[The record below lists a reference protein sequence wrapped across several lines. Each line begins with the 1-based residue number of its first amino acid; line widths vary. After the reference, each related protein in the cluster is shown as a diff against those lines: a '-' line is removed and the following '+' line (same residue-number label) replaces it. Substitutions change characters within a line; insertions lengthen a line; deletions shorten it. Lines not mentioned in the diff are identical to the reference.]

1 MRRLK
6 WVLTGVVV
14 LLVGVVVAGIAILK
28 SIDLNQY
35 KDLIAQEI
43 ESATG
48 RKVVIGGPIDLE
60 LSFSPALAL
69 SDVSLGNAPWSKD
82 PQMLAVKRFEA
93 RVALMPLL
101 SKQVRIE
108 RIVLSG
114 ADIRLETD
122 PKGTGNWVFQT
133 AQPTGQQPAKPAT
146 PPATEQGQGGVVLPA
161 FDNVTV
167 EDSSVTFRDGRTG
180 TVTALLIDKLQAA
193 APSDR
198 APMKIDLSVRY
209 NQNPVEVHGT
219 VGALAS
225 LIAGQPVA
233 VELQGKAG
241 GADLRVSG
249 DLGKPGG
256 EKGSNLII
264 SAEGNQIGDLSKLA
278 GTPIPALGPY
288 KTSLR
293 LQESKGVFSANT
305 IQAVVGKDDLLLA
318 SVTGAVA
325 DLAAASGINLQ
336 VELKGPSLAALNE
349 PAKLNLPPI
358 GPYQIASAVMG
369 DRNSIRLQNLAA
381 TVGKSDLAGTASLAL
396 GGPRPSIDANLT
408 SNRLE
413 LADFTKGSS
422 KSGSGQTTSSKPS
435 DGRVFPADPLPLE
448 ALKAADGVVR
458 FNGRSV
464 VLEKVTLDNVAAVLT
479 IKDGRLVVDPLKAGV
494 MGGNVA
500 IKADVDGGMPT
511 PAVALSVTSRQVEV
525 GSLLHLLQVSD
536 VLSGGKA
543 DLDLNVTGN
552 GNSVRAIMA
561 GLDGTTRL
569 VMGPGRINNR
579 FAKLLLADLVGVIT
593 FSGSGDSSNLNCF
606 VSDFG
611 IAKGKASSK
620 ALVLDTNGA
629 TILGSGNIDL
639 ASERL
644 NLRFDPNAKQ
654 ASLASLAVPVKVG
667 GTLASPSVTP
677 DPGAIAKNVVGAVAG
692 APQGVFGALAGL
704 TGSKAAAAPQNPC
717 ASAVA
722 GNTQP
727 AKATTSSSPSGGT
740 TSTDAN
746 TSAPPPSSS
755 KGGVEGVVEGLGGT
769 LNNLLGGGGTTTK
782 KSTN

>member
-1 MRRLK
+1 
-6 WVLTGVVV
+6 
-14 LLVGVVVAGIAILK
+14 
-28 SIDLNQY
+28 
-35 KDLIAQEI
+35 
-43 ESATG
+43 
-48 RKVVIGGPIDLE
+48 
-60 LSFSPALAL
+60 
-69 SDVSLGNAPWSKD
+69 
-82 PQMLAVKRFEA
+82 
-93 RVALMPLL
+93 
-101 SKQVRIE
+101 
-108 RIVLSG
+108 
-114 ADIRLETD
+114 
-122 PKGTGNWVFQT
+122 
-133 AQPTGQQPAKPAT
+133 
-146 PPATEQGQGGVVLPA
+146 
-161 FDNVTV
+161 
-167 EDSSVTFRDGRTG
+167 
-180 TVTALLIDKLQAA
+180 
-193 APSDR
+193 
-198 APMKIDLSVRY
+198 
-209 NQNPVEVHGT
+209 
-219 VGALAS
+219 
-225 LIAGQPVA
+225 
-233 VELQGKAG
+233 
-241 GADLRVSG
+241 
-249 DLGKPGG
+249 
-256 EKGSNLII
+256 
-264 SAEGNQIGDLSKLA
+264 
-278 GTPIPALGPY
+278 
-288 KTSLR
+288 
-293 LQESKGVFSANT
+293 
-305 IQAVVGKDDLLLA
+305 
-318 SVTGAVA
+318 
-325 DLAAASGINLQ
+325 
-336 VELKGPSLAALNE
+336 
-349 PAKLNLPPI
+349 
-358 GPYQIASAVMG
+358 MG
-369 DRNSIRLQNLAA
+369 DRNNIRLQNLAA

-727 AKATTSSSPSGGT
+727 AKATTSSSPSGT

-746 TSAPPPSSS
+746 TSAPPASSN

-769 LNNLLGGGGTTTK
+769 LNNLLGGGGGTTTK